1 MKAQCPHCNQHYEI
15 DDAYNGQIVEC
26 ARCNREFVPEPLQ
39 NPQQLPKLKPLKPE
53 PAENRQPAKTPQWN
67 QDKPPRRRSECCNSP
82 SPGTLP
88 IIIQVLAIISLT
100 VAVLCFGGCILST
113 IEGETSLAPSFLV
126 VFCSLLPGAL
136 LLFVVARVIQLL
148 EKIEFNT
155 RNRPGTKSNKPE

>member
-15 DDAYNGQIVEC
+15 DNAYNGQIVEC

-53 PAENRQPAKTPQWN
+53 PAENKQTTKTKTATTQPTAGAPIIVTHGVDQ
-67 QDKPPRRRSECCNSP
+67 
-82 SPGTLP
+82 GALP
-88 IIIQVLAIISLT
+88 TIIQVLAIISLT

>member
-53 PAENRQPAKTPQWN
+53 PAENKQPAKTKTATTQPTAGAPIIVTHGVDQ
-67 QDKPPRRRSECCNSP
+67 
-82 SPGTLP
+82 GALP
-88 IIIQVLAIISLT
+88 TIIQVLALFILCLSAICFVGGFCHVESEKAIAFSQ
-100 VAVLCFGGCILST
+100 VAFNALSC
-113 IEGETSLAPSFLV
+113 SVFL
-126 VFCSLLPGAL
+126 FAA
-136 LLFVVARVIQLL
+136 ARVIQLL